1 MLDRIKNKLVPMQET
16 EEVENVYSILPPPG
30 TIIGEATEEE
40 MDQAAALEARHMAF
54 MRLQDMNI
62 QFDGMSY
69 KELLKDF
76 QEFEIESSKFWR
88 AISRRLV
95 VPYEWPIRIDHAN
108 GPIYIGEHEM
118 FEEEI
123 EEDKEI

>member
-1 MLDRIKNKLVPMQET
+1 MSNHHDD
-16 EEVENVYSILPPPG
+16 EEVIEFDNVYEMMPPPG

-40 MDQAAALEARHMAF
+40 MEQAANLEIRHVAF

-62 QFDGMSY
+62 QFDGSSY

-76 QEFEIESSKFWR
+76 QDFEKDSTDFWR
-88 AISRRLV
+88 QIGRRLQ

-108 GPIYIGEHEM
+108 GPIYIGDTGEYQAA
-118 FEEEI
+118 EEQI
-123 EEDKEI
+123 VEEN

>member
-1 MLDRIKNKLVPMQET
+1 MLDRIRNKLVPAQET
-16 EEVENVYSILPPPG
+16 EEVENVYEILPPPG

-40 MDQAAALEARHMAF
+40 MDQAAALEIRHMAF

-76 QEFEIESSKFWR
+76 QEFETDSSKFWR
-88 AISRRLV
+88 EVSRRLP

-108 GPIYIGEHEM
+108 GPIYIGEHEI
-118 FEEEI
+118 FAEEI
-123 EEDKEI
+123 EEDKEN